1 MADDLKVL
9 FPGIEITV
17 GGEAL
22 TVKPFAFG
30 LLPKVI
36 KLVRKVAEGLK
47 GPTVDILQI
56 MEDGGDDLMA
66 LIALATGKPR
76 AWVDAL
82 PLDEGVLLTST
93 VLEVNRDV
101 FTKAVVPRLSGLLN
115 ALGLEPST
123 GATSSEPSSPAATAG
138 PTSSPTP

>member
-9 FPGIEITV
+9 FPGTEITV
-17 GGEAL
+17 GGETL

-30 LLPKVI
+30 LLPRVI
-36 KLVRKVAEGLK
+36 QLLRKVTDGLK
-47 GPTVDILQI
+47 GPFVDVLQI
-56 MEDGGDDLMA
+56 MEDGGGDLMD
-66 LIALATGKPR
+66 LLAVTTGKPR

-101 FTKAVVPRLSGLLN
+101 FTKAVVPRLTALFD
-115 ALGLEPST
+115 ALGLVPST
-123 GATSSEPSSPAATAG
+123 GETSSASSSQPDTAG